1 MMRKQKISLVVLLA
15 VGLLCCLVA
24 PSARAED
31 RTYYDISASDVRKI
45 MLAVPSFAGNNSQG
59 GAVAKLLSK
68 GLDLHGFIGVVDPS
82 RYGGSRDTDWKSVGV
97 DYVVLGQ
104 VNNDPAG
111 VMVEGQILDVASN
124 KLLAGRRLRGS
135 SAQLEDMTLRLCDSL
150 IQDFTGEPGVARTRI
165 AFISDGTGRKEVYV
179 SDILGQH
186 PRQVTRHRALCV
198 APRFTPDGNSLAYS
212 SYHRGNQDL
221 YITDLRQSQSTR
233 ALSRRKG
240 LNLAPAFSPNGR
252 SIIVTLSKNGNPD
265 LFAMD
270 MQGKILGQLT
280 SGAGINVSASFS
292 PDGGSIAFVSD
303 RSGKPNV
310 YVMPAGGGSAKR
322 LTFKCSENSEPAW
335 SPKGNEIAF
344 TGLTGGQYQLFV
356 MDANGGNVRQL
367 TSGGGNFESPTWA
380 PDGRL
385 LAVTR
390 KSGSRSELCVVS
402 KNGKDVRVLFPMR
415 GNQSYPQWSGR
426 LP

>member
-1 MMRKQKISLVVLLA
+1 MRKQNFFSVVLLA
-15 VGLLCCLVA
+15 VGLLYCLM
-24 PSARAED
+24 PLSIQAEE

-45 MLAVPSFAGNNSQG
+45 MLAVPTFTGSSSQG

-82 RYGGSRDTDWKSVGV
+82 RYGSSRDADWKSVGV

-111 VMVEGQILDVASN
+111 LVVEGQILDVASG
-124 KLLAGRRLRGS
+124 KLLAGRRVRGAA
-135 SAQLEDMTLRLCDSL
+135 AQLEDMTLRLCDSL
-150 IQDFTGEPGVARTRI
+150 IQDFTGEMGVSRTRI
-165 AFISDGTGRKEVYV
+165 AFISDGTGRKEVYL
-179 SDILGQH
+179 SDILGLH
-186 PRQVTRHRALCV
+186 PRQITKHRALCV
-198 APRFTPDGNSLAYS
+198 APRFTPDGNHLTYS

-233 ALSRRKG
+233 SISRRKG
-240 LNLAPAFSPNGR
+240 LNLAPAFAPNGR
-252 SIIVTLSKNGNPD
+252 SMILTLSKNGNPD
-265 LFAMD
+265 LFSLD
-270 MQGKILGQLT
+270 MQGNILGQLT
-280 SGAGINVSASFS
+280 SGSGINVSASYS
-292 PDGGSIAFVSD
+292 PDGRSIAFVSD

-310 YVMPAGGGSAKR
+310 YVMSAGGGSAKR

-335 SPKGNEIAF
+335 SPKGDEIAF

-356 MDANGGNVRQL
+356 MDTNGGNVRQI
-367 TSGGGNFESPTWA
+367 TNGGGNFESPTWA

-402 KNGKDVRVLFPMR
+402 KNGKDVRVLFTMR

>member
-1 MMRKQKISLVVLLA
+1 MRKQNIFLVVFLA
-15 VGLLCCLVA
+15 VGMLCGLMA
-24 PSARAED
+24 QGAQAEE
-31 RTYYDISASDVRKI
+31 RTYYDISAAGVRKI
-45 MLAVPSFAGNNSQG
+45 MLAVPTFAGTSNQG
-59 GAVAKLLSK
+59 RAVAQLLSK

-82 RYGGSRDTDWKSVGV
+82 RYGGSRDADWKSLGV

-111 VMVEGQILDVASN
+111 LMVEGQILDVASGN
-124 KLLAGRRLRGS
+124 LLAGRRLRGS
-135 SAQLEDMTLRLCDSL
+135 VAQLEEMTLRLCDSL

-165 AFISDGTGRKEVYV
+165 AFISDGSGHKEVYV
-179 SDILGQH
+179 SDILGLH
-186 PRQVTRHRALCV
+186 PRQITKHRALCV
-198 APRFTPDGNSLAYS
+198 APRFTPDGNHLTYS

-221 YITDLRQSQSTR
+221 YITDLRQSRSTN

-240 LNLAPAFSPNGR
+240 LNMAPAFAPNGR
-252 SIIVTLSKNGNPD
+252 SMILTLSKNGNPD
-265 LFAMD
+265 LFTLD
-270 MQGKILGQLT
+270 RQGNILGQLT
-280 SGAGINVSASFS
+280 KGAGINVSASFS
-292 PDGGSIAFVSD
+292 PDGRSIAFVSD

-310 YVMPAGGGSAKR
+310 YVMPASGGAAKR

-335 SPKGNEIAF
+335 SPKGDEIAF
-344 TGLTGGQYQLFV
+344 TGLVGGQYQLFV
-356 MDANGGNVRQL
+356 MDTGGGNVRQI

-402 KNGKDVRVLFPMR
+402 KSGKDVRVLFPMR
-415 GNQSYPQWSGR
+415 GNQSYPQWSSR

>member
-1 MMRKQKISLVVLLA
+1 MMRKQNIHLIVLLA
-15 VGLLCCLVA
+15 VGLLYCLI
-24 PSARAED
+24 PPPIQAEE

-45 MLAVPSFAGNNSQG
+45 MLAVPSFAGTSNQG

-82 RYGGSRDTDWKSVGV
+82 RYGGSRDADWKTVGV

-111 VMVEGQILDVASN
+111 LVIEGQILDVASG
-124 KLLAGRRLRGS
+124 KLLAGRRLRG
-135 SAQLEDMTLRLCDSL
+135 AVGQLEEMTLRLCDSL

-165 AFISDGTGRKEVYV
+165 AFVSDGTGRKEVYV
-179 SDILGQH
+179 SDILGLH
-186 PRQVTRHRALCV
+186 PRQITKHRALCV
-198 APRFTPDGNSLAYS
+198 APRFTPDGNHLTYS

-233 ALSRRKG
+233 SISRRKG
-240 LNLAPAFSPNGR
+240 LNLAPAFAPNGR
-252 SIIVTLSKNGNPD
+252 SMILTLSKNGNPD
-265 LFAMD
+265 LFSMD
-270 MQGKILGQLT
+270 MQGNILGQLT
-280 SGAGINVSASFS
+280 SGSGINVSASYS
-292 PDGGSIAFVSD
+292 PDGRSIAFVSD

-310 YVMPAGGGSAKR
+310 YVMSASGGGAKR

-335 SPKGNEIAF
+335 SPKGDEIAF

-356 MDANGGNVRQL
+356 MDTNGGNVRQI
-367 TSGGGNFESPTWA
+367 TNGGGNFESPTWA